1 MLQVP
6 ISGSVLLSAVL
17 APISK
22 IFGVVI
28 FQEMDVLNLENI
40 LKEKFWVVHIAYTCN
55 LLCASEL

>member
-40 LKEKFWVVHIAYTCN
+40 LKEKF
-55 LLCASEL
+55 

>member
-17 APISK
+17 ASISK

-40 LKEKFWVVHIAYTCN
+40 LKEKF
-55 LLCASEL
+55 